1 MCRVNAEEELARAAV
16 EALLRY
22 APQLDDYCELE
33 GAEVI
38 WLEGRPGVAVT
49 WSQTTLDQGFRRF
62 GLLMTVHEMLRS
74 LHGSSLPSDAYGI
87 LADLRLAFEEPH
99 GTKSPEEARTWFRNW
114 P

>member
-16 EALLRY
+16 DALLRY

-49 WSQTTLDQGFRRF
+49 WSQTSLDQGFRRF

-74 LHGSSLPSDAYGI
+74 LHGSGLPRDADGI
-87 LADLRLAFEEPH
+87 LADLRLAVEEPH
-99 GTKSPEEARTWFRNW
+99 GTKSPEDARTWFRNW